1 MGLGTCV
8 INKGAPP
15 GHPGDN
21 AGAEVPFKI
30 IKHMQH
36 EVWYKYPEAVK
47 HLPKDIYFI
56 TSQELEDLYP
66 DNTLRN
72 GKT

>member
-1 MGLGTCV
+1 MRE
-8 INKGAPP
+8 I
-15 GHPGDN
+15 
-21 AGAEVPFKI
+21 FKI

-66 DNTLRN
+66 DNTPKERE
-72 GKT
+72 T

>member
-1 MGLGTCV
+1 MGLGTCHY
-8 INKGAPP
+8 KGAA
-15 GHPGDN
+15 HLDTLKDTVR
-21 AGAEVPFKI
+21 EIFKI

-66 DNTLRN
+66 GNTPKER
-72 GKT
+72 KT